1 MRILVTGATG
11 YIGGRLAP
19 RLLDQGYDVRAMTR
33 DPARL
38 RGVPWAA
45 RAQVVQADARDPASL
60 PAAMSGVDV
69 AYYLIHSID
78 AGGDFS
84 AVDRQA
90 ASAFAAA
97 ARSAGVR
104 RIVYLG
110 GLSPAGGEEGLSAHL
125 SSRQEVARILL
136 DSGVPTIVLRAAV
149 IIGSGSASFEMLR
162 YLTERLPVM
171 LTPRWVRTR
180 IQPIA
185 VRDVLYY
192 LIGALGVPTEVNRS
206 FDVGGPDILTYAE
219 MMQRFAAV
227 EGLRRRIIIPVPVL
241 SPGLSSLWVGVVT
254 PVPKAIA
261 KPLVRSLRT
270 EVVVRDGHAVR
281 RWIPDPPDGLM
292 PFDTAAAYALARV
305 RERGVETRW
314 STAVWPTRS
323 PTRTARRAAR
333 PKPVET
339 TAKAA
344 GTAEPAGT
352 VRTAGTL
359 SPSIL
364 GTAAGRGSVTCAP
377 RPPGEPTFTD
387 PHWTGGALYVDERS
401 MPVAAPP
408 NRLWRVIEGIGGEN
422 GWYSW
427 PLAWSARGW
436 LDTVLGGV
444 GLRRGRRDPQ
454 RVRVGEAL
462 DFWRVEEI
470 EPGRLL
476 RLRAEMKM
484 PGDGW
489 LELRAAVGDDG
500 GTVYRQRAIFLP
512 RGLPGQL
519 YWWAVSP
526 FHAAVFGGMLR
537 NIVRTA
543 EATRVSPAA
552 TARR

>member
-19 RLLDQGYDVRAMTR
+19 RLLDQGHDVRAMTR

-38 RGVPWAA
+38 RDVPWAD
-45 RAQVVQADARDPASL
+45 RAQVVEADARDPASL
-60 PAAMSGVDV
+60 PATMAGIDV

-78 AGGDFS
+78 SGGDF
-84 AVDRQA
+84 ATVDREA

-110 GLSPAGGEEGLSAHL
+110 GLSPADDGGGLSAHL

-136 DSGVPTIVLRAAV
+136 DSGVPTVVLRAAI

-192 LIGALGVPTEVNRS
+192 LIGALRVPAEVNQS

-227 EGLRRRIIIPVPVL
+227 EGLRRRVIIPVPVL

-261 KPLVRSLRT
+261 KPLVQSLRS
-270 EVVVRDGHAVR
+270 EVVVRDTRAIR
-281 RWIPDPPDGLM
+281 QWIPDPPDGLM
-292 PFDTAAAYALARV
+292 PFDTAASYALARV

-323 PTRTARRAAR
+323 SVRSRWPAAS
-333 PKPVET
+333 P
-339 TAKAA
+339 
-344 GTAEPAGT
+344 EPAVT
-352 VRTAGTL
+352 PPAGAQLAGIAQSGGALPPPT
-359 SPSIL
+359 P
-364 GTAAGRGSVTCAP
+364 GTAAAERGGVTCAS
-377 RPPGEPTFTD
+377 RPPSEPTPAD
-387 PHWTGGALYVDERS
+387 PQWTGGALYVDERS
-401 MPVAAPP
+401 MSVAAPSG
-408 NRLWRVIEGIGGEN
+408 RLWQVIEGIGGEN

-454 RVRVGEAL
+454 RVHVGEAL

-489 LELRAAVGDDG
+489 LELRAAVDDDG
-500 GTVYRQRAIFLP
+500 ATVYRQRAIFLP

-543 EATRVSPAA
+543 ETTLASPMAA
-552 TARR
+552 DHH